1 MVAIVSEG
9 NILPEGST
17 RYKEFALISEIV
29 GSVRSKVT
37 GLGAEYPYTG
47 IDTPLASAITL
58 LYSPLTTRL

>member
-29 GSVRSKVT
+29 GSVRSKVVT

-47 IDTPLASAITL
+47 IDAPLASTIIL
-58 LYSPLTTRL
+58 LYSVSSS